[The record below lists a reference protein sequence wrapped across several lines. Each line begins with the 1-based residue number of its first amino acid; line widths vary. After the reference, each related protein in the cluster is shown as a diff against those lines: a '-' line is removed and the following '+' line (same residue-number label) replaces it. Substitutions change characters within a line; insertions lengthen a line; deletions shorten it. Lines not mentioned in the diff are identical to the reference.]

1 MWKNQQTFLIK
12 HHYWQWCRWSVRSG
26 TSFFPITTPLLCLLR
41 MLGCY
46 HWSSVSAHTVK
57 STGGFHCLHTSRGAK
72 EQANRN
78 RMRSDNTGKL
88 GNESCKNTT
97 TLTFDLGSQ
106 TLSLGLICF
115 QGKESGRKEMKSK
128 KDCEKERSGRTK
140 MKDKRR
146 ERKEKI
152 RKFEKRNK
160 WKEENRNV
168 LWRKEMAG
176 NESRSW

>member
-1 MWKNQQTFLIK
+1 
-12 HHYWQWCRWSVRSG
+12 
-26 TSFFPITTPLLCLLR
+26 
-41 MLGCY
+41 
-46 HWSSVSAHTVK
+46 
-57 STGGFHCLHTSRGAK
+57 
-72 EQANRN
+72 
-78 RMRSDNTGKL
+78 MRSDNTGKL

-146 ERKEKI
+146 NLISETNERKKTEMYCGG
-152 RKFEKRNK
+152 KR
-160 WKEENRNV
+160 WQ
-168 LWRKEMAG
+168 EMKADHG
-176 NESRSW
+176 KVGQVEWLT